1 MEYRGKIVDLKA
13 IKDMALMTIEG
24 ELDDIT
30 GKGQTAC
37 ALDLC
42 AGIPEKK
49 KIHREE
55 PGVGHY
61 GIFNGRKFRESI
73 APAVKAFM
81 TKHS

>member
-1 MEYRGKIVDLKA
+1 V
-13 IKDMALMTIEG
+13 EG

-30 GKGQTAC
+30 GRGQTSV

-42 AGIPEKK
+42 SSIPKTKK
-49 KIHREE
+49 LHLEE

-73 APAVKAFM
+73 APQVKAFM
-81 TKHS
+81 QKNS